1 MKWLKRLI
9 AAVLLLLLALGL
21 LVWFLPVSWAS
32 GWVARRLPGMQLQD
46 VHGTLWNARADR
58 VTGPNGQPLGTLRW
72 TLSRRALIGH
82 VVMEVHL
89 DGPWLTLDGNL
100 DRQGH
105 RAQWRNVRVHALL
118 EHMPIPASG
127 TLGAPRGV
135 LDAQVTR
142 AVVTDSWP
150 SELQAQLHWRDAA
163 MQTASGR
170 VALGN
175 LSVQLHGLNGV
186 IDGVLKDDGDGP
198 LMARGSLQLSPLG
211 WRLQANLQPR
221 GADPAL
227 RQWLALLGQP
237 DAHGDVR
244 VERRAGLAAALP
256 ESPFDPGATP

>member
-9 AAVLLLLLALGL
+9 AGLLVLLLVLAL
-21 LVWFLPVSWAS
+21 LVWFLPASWAS
-32 GWVARRLPGMQLQD
+32 EWVARRLPGMQLQD
-46 VHGTLWNARADR
+46 VHGTLWNARADH

-82 VVMEVHL
+82 VVMDVHL
-89 DGPWLTLDGNL
+89 NGPWLTLDGDL

-105 RAQWRNVRVHALL
+105 RAIWRQVRVHALL
-118 EHMPIPASG
+118 EHMPLPASG

-135 LDAQVTR
+135 LDAQVDR
-142 AVVTDSWP
+142 AVMIDSWP

-163 MQTASGR
+163 MQTAAGP

-186 IDGVLKDDGDGP
+186 IDGVLKDDGKGP

-227 RQWLALLGQP
+227 RQWLALLGPP
-237 DAHGDVR
+237 DASGGVR
-244 VERRAGLAAALP
+244 LERRAGLAAALP
-256 ESPFDPGATP
+256 DPIVAAGASP